1 MLYNA
6 LNLPSIISILS
17 SVGFGMVISLIVSR
31 KKTKAET
38 LLAETQAKFT
48 EVEMYSKILSDLK
61 MQSEI
66 QAQQILTLQQKEAE
80 YLKIIRAQNSREREL
95 NKKINQ
101 MGIEITLLKNKLTVY
116 EQAEKL
122 AIK

>member
-1 MLYNA
+1 MT
-6 LNLPSIISILS
+6 IT
-17 SVGFGMVISLIVSR
+17 VIATRR
-31 KKTKAET
+31 KIKAET
-38 LLAETQAKFT
+38 LLAETRAKFT
-48 EVEMYSKILSDLK
+48 EIEMYSKILNDLK

-95 NKKINQ
+95 NKKINH
-101 MGIEITLLKNKLTVY
+101 MGIEITLLKNKLTIY

-122 AIK
+122 ADK

>member
-1 MLYNA
+1 MTFDT

-17 SVGFGMVISLIVSR
+17 SVGFGMGITAIASR
-31 KKTKAET
+31 KKTTAET

-48 EVEMYSKILSDLK
+48 EVEMYSKILNDLK
-61 MQSEI
+61 NQSEI
-66 QAQQILTLQQKEAE
+66 QGQQILMLQQKEAE

-95 NKKINQ
+95 TKRINQ
-101 MGIEITLLKNKLTVY
+101 MGVEITLLKNKLTVY

-122 AIK
+122 DKK